1 MGREPK
7 KKKKNRNE
15 WEGEEKGQEGNL
27 SGYSSRDLHC
37 SRCTSRF
44 QHSLRICGPFSSP
57 SPFPPISFLFIALAF
72 FSRWKKTPNIPF
84 LCLSLFPNQRK
95 RLLCKKKT
103 AAGETSLRQI
113 KYIFFRTCFLLLS
126 WEVYIYIYIYFRERI
141 FQ

>member
-1 MGREPK
+1 MKNGARAK

-72 FSRWKKTPNIPF
+72 LPAGKKHRISRFFVF
-84 LCLSLFPNQRK
+84 LCSPTNGNACYAK
-95 RLLCKKKT
+95 KKKT
-103 AAGETSLRQI
+103 AAGETSLHLFS
-113 KYIFFRTCFLLLS
+113 IFELG
-126 WEVYIYIYIYFRERI
+126 VIYIYTIIKLIRAL
-141 FQ
+141 